1 MSALL
6 QTQSHAN
13 KIETNTVITSRLVT
27 VIAALAMDPSVVYV
41 VTVKVCSDSCCQDK
55 VVFRAGRCK
64 DGSIG
69 PT

>member
-41 VTVKVCSDSCCQDK
+41 VTVKVC
-55 VVFRAGRCK
+55 
-64 DGSIG
+64 
-69 PT
+69 